1 MTLHTIK
8 LIADQSSDIARYEPL
23 LRALK
28 GYGLPADR
36 PKGNLR
42 LPSNP
47 KRALADMQAELK
59 RGRG

>member
-1 MTLHTIK
+1 MTLQTIK

-28 GYGLPADR
+28 GYGLPVAT
-36 PKGNLR
+36 KGNLR

-59 RGRG
+59 RGQG